1 MFQFCSG
8 LSEAN
13 LRPVSDTAAA
23 AAHKRRE
30 QIAAQP
36 KAINF
41 HRFNADSLLRRV

>member
-13 LRPVSDTAAA
+13 LWPASDTAAA
-23 AAHKRRE
+23 AAHARRAR
-30 QIAAQP
+30 IAAQP

-41 HRFNADSLLRRV
+41 HQFNADSLLRRV